1 MSLCAFDPTGI
12 SESLAAVFST
22 TAAASTSAAATAGA
36 TAATAAGTSAA
47 VGFTGASGAALSAGA
62 LSAAT
67 PAIGAIG
74 SASSFLPV
82 LGYASTG
89 LNVAGGAVGALGA
102 IQTAQAQA
110 GAAKENAAIATI
122 NQNQATEN
130 ATLAGEAGS
139 AQAGIQSQKAR
150 AQVGSI
156 IANQAAGGI
165 DVNTGSAK
173 DTQLSERDVGE
184 LDALQVR
191 SNATKEA
198 YGYQTQATSFGDTA
212 ALDTTEA
219 KNDQTAGGINAA
231 STFLGGAGSAA
242 SNYAK
247 YQLSGGFG
255 Y

>member
-1 MSLCAFDPTGI
+1 MASISLPAIFG
-12 SESLAAVFST
+12 
-22 TAAASTSAAATAGA
+22 TAAAAGASTAAAGTAAAG
-36 TAATAAGTSAA
+36 TAATI
-47 VGFTGASGAALSAGA
+47 GFTGASGAALSAGA

-67 PAIGAIG
+67 PALGATAA
-74 SASSFLPV
+74 ASSFLPV
-82 LGYASTG
+82 LGYASTA
-89 LNVAGGAVGALGA
+89 LNVAGGGIGALGA

-212 ALDTTEA
+212 VLDTTEA
-219 KNDQTAGGINAA
+219 KNDQTSGGINAA
-231 STFLGGAGSAA
+231 STFLGGVGSAA

>member
-1 MSLCAFDPTGI
+1 MAFIAPA
-12 SESLAAVFST
+12 LALLG
-22 TAAASTSAAATAGA
+22 SAAAPAGA
-36 TAATAAGTSAA
+36 AAADI
-47 VGFTGASGAALSAGA
+47 GFTGASGAALSAGA

-67 PAIGAIG
+67 PALGATAA
-74 SASSFLPV
+74 ASSFLPV

-89 LNVAGGAVGALGA
+89 LNALGGAVGALGA

-130 ATLAGEAGS
+130 ATLASEAGS

-198 YGYQTQATSFGDTA
+198 YGYQTQATSFGDQA

-219 KNDQTAGGINAA
+219 KNAQTAGNLNAA
-231 STFLGGAGSAA
+231 STFLGGLGSAGST
-242 SNYAK
+242 YAK

>member
-1 MSLCAFDPTGI
+1 MAFV
-12 SESLAAVFST
+12 AAALPALFTT
-22 TAAASTSAAATAGA
+22 TAAATAATTAATATTAAATASTAAAVGTAASIDLGA
-36 TAATAAGTSAA
+36 TA
-47 VGFTGASGAALSAGA
+47 TGAAIGSI
-62 LSAAT
+62 SAAT
-67 PAIGAIG
+67 PALGAA
-74 SASSFLPV
+74 ASSFLPI

-89 LNVAGGAVGALGA
+89 LNALGGAVGALGA

-198 YGYQTQATSFGDTA
+198 YGYQTQATSFGDQA

-219 KNDQTAGGINAA
+219 KNDQTAGNLNAA
-231 STFLGGAGSAA
+231 STFLGGLGSAGST
-242 SNYAK
+242 YAK